1 MTVPWT
7 PEEAERYLLGLEL
20 FGMRFGLDRMR
31 RLMTVLGSPEQ
42 RFRSIH
48 VVGTNGKSSTTRMIA
63 SIIGAHA
70 RGPDGTYRAAGAS
83 GAGVL
88 TGAYLSPH
96 LVGFEERVRVGEEDV
111 TPAAFAA
118 AVQRA
123 AHAAELVDRTAAPGD
138 RVTQFEALTA
148 AAYSELAERHVD
160 VAVIEAGLGGRYDAT
175 NVIPSGVQVLTNVGL
190 EHTRWLGPTVRDI
203 AGEKLAV
210 VRPGG
215 TLVVGADLHPAALE
229 VAERVAAERGA
240 RLVHAP
246 AASAE
251 GDGIPGR
258 YQRRNFALA
267 RAAAEAELGTL
278 DEAAVRAAATATR
291 VPGRLHVVD
300 HDPLTLLDGA
310 HNPAGAEAL
319 TEALL
324 ELVRPGRSV
333 AAAISILD
341 DKDAAGM
348 LRVLFAAC
356 DEVVFCRSANPRALP
371 PATLA
376 SLAEQVTGRSGEV
389 VSEPRR
395 ALARA
400 RELAGPDGVAVATGS
415 IYLVADLLRPPGRR
429 AASML

>member
-31 RLMTVLGSPEQ
+31 RLMTALGSPEQ

-70 RGPDGTYRAAGAS
+70 RRPDGSYRAAGAS
-83 GAGVL
+83 GSGVA

-123 AHAAELVDRTAAPGD
+123 AHAAELVDRTAAAGD

-148 AAYSELAERHVD
+148 AAYSELAERHVE

-203 AGEKLAV
+203 AGEKLDV
-210 VRPGG
+210 VRPGA
-215 TLVVGADLHPAALE
+215 TLVVGADLHPDALE
-229 VAERVAAERGA
+229 VAERVVAERGA
-240 RLVHAP
+240 RLVRAP
-246 AASAE
+246 GASAE

-267 RAAAEAELGTL
+267 RAAAEAELGAL
-278 DEAAVRAAATATR
+278 DPTAVRAAATATR

-310 HNPAGAEAL
+310 HNPAGVEAL
-319 TEALL
+319 AEALL

-333 AAAISILD
+333 AAAVSILD

-348 LRVLFAAC
+348 LRVLLAAC
-356 DEVVFCRSANPRALP
+356 DEVVLCRSANPRALP